1 MTPPVQKNWQKKFLH
16 VSVCALALA
25 AILAIIAAPAFA
37 AGESRDF
44 FKVDINKQKAK
55 IDKDCGDAEDFISQ
69 IKLQNARS
77 VIDLAE
83 YAFKQIKNSLSQE
96 DAVAFRTKIDNAT
109 SYLAAKEDS
118 LVKHAVEIL
127 HTQGVDPALQFTQN
141 DLRTYGV
148 SDKKIQAVEQT
159 ILTEAPAIKQAQER
173 DAIARTLKALESG
186 QQPDPS
192 TDPYIVKTAQRIIKA
207 REDSLRSI
215 QDTKARKEMEEK
227 AKVERARM
235 EKELK
240 EKKVEE
246 ERQAKTKIEEEKK
259 RRALEE
265 AERARVAAAQKE
277 KERLERAEQDRQKL
291 LLAQQEKA
299 HKDSMDAVAKQQVA
313 QAKAEEERRRQQ
325 EQQTALKEK
334 ARKDSIDAVSKRQEL
349 RAALKEKARK
359 DSLDAVAKQQA
370 AQAKAEEER
379 RRQQEQKLALQEKAR
394 KDSIDALAKRQ
405 EAQVKGEEERRRQ
418 LDEQQKEKDRLARVE
433 EERQKQQRAALQEK
447 ARKDSLDA
455 LAKAQ
460 AGLQARLE
468 VDRKHHEEL
477 VQKEKDRVTHK
488 EQDRQQQQQQAAF
501 QEKSRRD
508 SLDALALAKRQE
520 QQTKAEV
527 ERRRQQEQ
535 QAALQEKAR
544 KDSLDAVA
552 KRQEQTVMAE
562 AERRRQQQ
570 QAVLQ
575 EKTRKDSLDAVARR
589 QELAAKAEADRQKQQ
604 LAQEEK
610 ARKETTEKQKQ
621 QELAK
626 AAPSPAAGTYVSQ
639 QSEEEMSK
647 EAKAQHQAATNAVTE
662 YLKTM
667 RDNQKKAQE
676 QVMELYDLLD
686 KKQAS
691 TALGKFK
698 ENRKFIAQYVDVQV
712 FNTLEQSIAQAAM
725 EAQPKAGTAVANNA
739 SPQAEKPASREDEY
753 IERIN
758 GFIRDNKV
766 EAAYAE
772 FKRVEGQLR
781 HYMTGSDFKQLKGMV
796 ENAYKIRKKGGS
808 AP

>member
-1 MTPPVQKNWQKKFLH
+1 M
-16 VSVCALALA
+16 
-25 AILAIIAAPAFA
+25 
-37 AGESRDF
+37 
-44 FKVDINKQKAK
+44 
-55 IDKDCGDAEDFISQ
+55 
-69 IKLQNARS
+69 
-77 VIDLAE
+77 
-83 YAFKQIKNSLSQE
+83 
-96 DAVAFRTKIDNAT
+96 
-109 SYLAAKEDS
+109 
-118 LVKHAVEIL
+118 
-127 HTQGVDPALQFTQN
+127 
-141 DLRTYGV
+141 
-148 SDKKIQAVEQT
+148 
-159 ILTEAPAIKQAQER
+159 
-173 DAIARTLKALESG
+173 
-186 QQPDPS
+186 
-192 TDPYIVKTAQRIIKA
+192 
-207 REDSLRSI
+207 
-215 QDTKARKEMEEK
+215 
-227 AKVERARM
+227 
-235 EKELK
+235 
-240 EKKVEE
+240 
-246 ERQAKTKIEEEKK
+246 
-259 RRALEE
+259 
-265 AERARVAAAQKE
+265 
-277 KERLERAEQDRQKL
+277 
-291 LLAQQEKA
+291 
-299 HKDSMDAVAKQQVA
+299 
-313 QAKAEEERRRQQ
+313 
-325 EQQTALKEK
+325 
-334 ARKDSIDAVSKRQEL
+334 
-349 RAALKEKARK
+349 
-359 DSLDAVAKQQA
+359 
-370 AQAKAEEER
+370 
-379 RRQQEQKLALQEKAR
+379 
-394 KDSIDALAKRQ
+394 
-405 EAQVKGEEERRRQ
+405 
-418 LDEQQKEKDRLARVE
+418 
-433 EERQKQQRAALQEK
+433 
-447 ARKDSLDA
+447 
-455 LAKAQ
+455 
-460 AGLQARLE
+460 
-468 VDRKHHEEL
+468 
-477 VQKEKDRVTHK
+477 QKEKDRVTHK